1 MNLATAVVPS
11 DLAGEGYADGGLD
24 PRWMEQER
32 AVAYREI
39 KKLGLQPWRS
49 SAVMV
54 RTLELEE
61 R

>member
-1 MNLATAVVPS
+1 MAVVPS

-32 AVAYREI
+32 AVAYRQI